1 MSPAEI
7 YPKSARKEVEF
18 MEMNNVFENLPVDL
32 SQEVIERIASNPDV
46 RIERIISRG
55 HVTPEGFWYDQSE
68 TEWVILLQGTAE
80 IQFEGEAFV
89 RHLRSG
95 DHLVIPPHQ
104 RHRVVQTSLTPVAIW
119 LAVFY

>member
-1 MSPAEI
+1 
-7 YPKSARKEVEF
+7 
-18 MEMNNVFENLPVDL
+18 MEMSNVFENLPVDL
-32 SQEVIERIASNPDV
+32 SQEVIERIAFKPNV

-89 RHLRSG
+89 RHLQSG

-104 RHRVVQTSLTPVAIW
+104 RHRVVQTSFTPVAIW